1 MDATKINL
9 TDPAFWQGP
18 VNFDAFAALRR
29 DLPVS
34 WHDFVEGPEHGMKGF
49 WSLTRYED
57 IVAVSQNA
65 GLFRNQPT
73 TYIGD
78 QSEEEAQAEGWF
90 LNMDGPRHFML
101 RSVVQKILSPKGV
114 EKYRA
119 NAEGHATALVMAA
132 KEKGEVDF
140 ARDVAQPYPVAVIC
154 DFLGAPPSDRKHM
167 HTLTQHALA
176 GDAPELGGPA
186 SVSAAFKE
194 LNDYGTALAR
204 ERRRAPKDDF
214 LSYLHTVEVEGR
226 KFTDE
231 EIGIQFQ
238 LLVTAGMETTGTVG
252 SHLMRLFMENPDQ
265 MALWATDP
273 VGMAPAAVEEMV
285 RLVTPVMHMR
295 RTAAEDTEIAGQKIA
310 AGDKV
315 VLWFISGNRDETKFD
330 APDAFRVQR
339 NPNPHIGFGGGG
351 RHTCLGAHLAR
362 MELPILARLTLEHLG
377 MPEPAGEP
385 VYVASRFANGLL
397 SLPVRFN
404 QGGRA

>member
-1 MDATKINL
+1 MDAAKINL

-18 VNFDAFAALRR
+18 VNLDAFAALRR

-34 WHDFVEGPEHGMKGF
+34 WHDFLEGPEHGMKGF
-49 WSLTRYED
+49 WSLTRHDD

-65 GLFRNQPT
+65 GPFRNQPT

-78 QSEEEAQAEGWF
+78 HSEEEAQAEGWF

-114 EKYRA
+114 ERYRA
-119 NAEGHATALVMAA
+119 NAEAHATALVMAA

-186 SVSAAFKE
+186 SVPSHFKE

-214 LSYLHTVEVEGR
+214 VSYLHTVEVDGR

-231 EIGIQFQ
+231 EIGVQFQ

-252 SHLMRLFMENPDQ
+252 SHMMRLFMENPDQ
-265 MALWATDP
+265 MALWASDP
-273 VGMAPAAVEEMV
+273 VGLAPVAVEEMV

-339 NPNPHIGFGGGG
+339 SPNPHIGFGGGG

-362 MELPILARLTLEHLG
+362 MELPILARLTLEHLKA
-377 MPEPAGEP
+377 PEPAGDP

-397 SLPVRFN
+397 SLPVRFTRE
-404 QGGRA
+404 GRA